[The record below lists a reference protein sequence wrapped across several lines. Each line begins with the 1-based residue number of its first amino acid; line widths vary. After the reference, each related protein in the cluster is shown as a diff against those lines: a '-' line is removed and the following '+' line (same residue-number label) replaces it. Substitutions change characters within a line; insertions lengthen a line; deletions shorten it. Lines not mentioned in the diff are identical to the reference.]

1 MAAFKQ
7 GFSLLCT
14 YAYII
19 SYGEYITTHDY
30 LTRALFTT
38 EFQSHSDTNNAW
50 RQNECA
56 KLYVELS
63 CIFLLYSCIYSHR
76 FYVPSS

>member
-1 MAAFKQ
+1 MAAFKR

-38 EFQSHSDTNNAW
+38 EFQSHSDTNNA
-50 RQNECA
+50 
-56 KLYVELS
+56 
-63 CIFLLYSCIYSHR
+63 
-76 FYVPSS
+76 